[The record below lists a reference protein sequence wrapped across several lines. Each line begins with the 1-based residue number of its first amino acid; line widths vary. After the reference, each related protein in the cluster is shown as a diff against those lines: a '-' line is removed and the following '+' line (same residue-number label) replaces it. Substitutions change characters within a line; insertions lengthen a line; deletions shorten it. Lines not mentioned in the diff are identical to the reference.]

1 LASLVDGLQPVPSM
15 DTTSSI
21 PIPAARPL
29 RRPAIRAQNND
40 VNIQN
45 VAQSSSPRPP
55 ASVGGQ
61 AKNAQANRQKT
72 ILDVI
77 LGN

>member
-1 LASLVDGLQPVPSM
+1 
-15 DTTSSI
+15 
-21 PIPAARPL
+21 L

>member
-1 LASLVDGLQPVPSM
+1 
-15 DTTSSI
+15 
-21 PIPAARPL
+21 L

-61 AKNAQANRQKT
+61 AKNAQANRPKT